1 MPETPIIPVTQSHA
15 WYVIHTYSGHEDKV
29 KATLEKLIA
38 NQHLS
43 TKFIQILIPTED
55 VVEIK
60 KNKRSIKKR
69 KFFPG
74 YVLANMLIDNETY
87 WLVRNTPGVTGFLG
101 GVKPTPLPEVQ
112 ARSLIDLA
120 TTPIDS
126 KPKAAIQFT
135 QGEMVQINEGP
146 FKHFIGT
153 VEEVNEERAKIK
165 VTVSIFGRG
174 TPVELDFLQVEK
186 L

>member
-1 MPETPIIPVTQSHA
+1 MSENQPRA
-15 WYVIHTYSGHEDKV
+15 WYVIHTYSGHEDRVLASLQRAIAGQHFSNKV
-29 KATLEKLIA
+29 FQL
-38 NQHLS
+38 
-43 TKFIQILIPTED
+43 LIPTEN
-55 VVEIK
+55 VVEIR
-60 KNKRSIKKR
+60 KNKRTIKKR

-74 YVLANMLIDNETY
+74 YILADMVIDNDTY

-101 GVKPTPLPEVQ
+101 GMKPTALPEDE
-112 ARSLIDLA
+112 AKGLIDLA
-120 TTPIDS
+120 TVPADS
-126 KPKAAIQFT
+126 KPKAAIQFER
-135 QGEMVQINEGP
+135 GEAVRINEGP

>member
-1 MPETPIIPVTQSHA
+1 MSENQGRS

-29 KATLEKLIA
+29 KATLEKVIA
-38 NQHLS
+38 NQHFS
-43 TKFIQILIPTED
+43 NKVYQILIPTEN

-60 KNKRSIKKR
+60 KNKRMIKKR

-74 YVLANMLIDNETY
+74 YVLADMVIDNETY

-101 GVKPTPLPEVQ
+101 GVKPAALPESE
-112 ARSLIDLA
+112 AKNLIDLA
-120 TTPIDS
+120 TASPDS
-126 KPKAAIQFT
+126 KPKAAIQFE
-135 QGEMVQINEGP
+135 QGETVRINEGP

-153 VEEVNEERAKIK
+153 VEDVNEERAKIK
-165 VTVSIFGRG
+165 VMVSIFGRG

>member
-1 MPETPIIPVTQSHA
+1 MTETQKRG
-15 WYVIHTYSGHEDKV
+15 WYVIHTYSGYEDKV
-29 KATLEKLIA
+29 RATLEKAVA
-38 NQHLS
+38 NQNFS
-43 TKFIQILIPTED
+43 NRIFQILIPTED

-60 KNKRSIKKR
+60 KNKRTIKKR

-74 YVLANMLIDNETY
+74 YVLVDMMIDNESY
-87 WLVRNTPGVTGFLG
+87 WMIRNTPGVTGFLG
-101 GVKPTPLPEVQ
+101 GVKPAALPESE
-112 ARSLIDLA
+112 AKSLIDLA
-120 TTPIDS
+120 TAPVDS
-126 KPKAAIQFT
+126 KPKAAIQFE
-135 QGEMVQINEGP
+135 QGETVRINEGP

>member
-1 MPETPIIPVTQSHA
+1 MPEVSQRG
-15 WYVIHTYSGHEDKV
+15 WYVIHTYSGHEERVRAALQKTV
-29 KATLEKLIA
+29 ASQ
-38 NQHLS
+38 NLS
-43 TKFIQILIPTED
+43 NKIFQVLIPTED

-60 KNKRSIKKR
+60 KNKRQIKKR

-74 YVLANMLIDNETY
+74 YVLVDMVIDNQTY

-101 GVKPTPLPEVQ
+101 GVRPIALPE
-112 ARSLIDLA
+112 AEAKSLIELA
-120 TTPIDS
+120 TAPVDA
-126 KPKAAIQFT
+126 KPKAAIQFE
-135 QGEMVQINEGP
+135 QGESVRINEGP

-153 VEEVNEERAKIK
+153 VEEVNEERAKLK
-165 VTVSIFGRG
+165 VMVSIFGRE

>member
-1 MPETPIIPVTQSHA
+1 MDTITKETQPRG
-15 WYVIHTYSGHEDKV
+15 WYIIHTYSGHEDRV
-29 KATLEKLIA
+29 RAALDRA
-38 NQHLS
+38 VSSQHFS
-43 TKFIQILIPTED
+43 NKIFQILIPTEN

-60 KNKRSIKKR
+60 KNKRTIKKR

-74 YVLANMLIDNETY
+74 YILVDMLIDNDTY

-101 GVKPTPLPEVQ
+101 GAKPTALPESE
-112 ARSLIDLA
+112 AKGLIDLA
-120 TTPIDS
+120 NAPADS
-126 KPKAAIQFT
+126 KPKAAIQFEM
-135 QGEMVQINEGP
+135 GENVRINEGP
-146 FKHFIGT
+146 FKHFIGV
-153 VEEVNEERAKIK
+153 VEDVNEERAKIK

>member
-1 MPETPIIPVTQSHA
+1 MTTATENQTRA

-29 KATLEKLIA
+29 KATLEKMIA
-38 NQHLS
+38 SQNLAN
-43 TKFIQILIPTED
+43 KIYNILIPTED

-60 KNKRSIKKR
+60 KNKRTIKKR

-74 YVLANMLIDNETY
+74 YVLADMSIDNETY

-101 GVKPTPLPEVQ
+101 GVKPTPLPE
-112 ARSLIDLA
+112 AEAKNMIDLSTA
-120 TTPIDS
+120 LPDS
-126 KPKAAIQFT
+126 KPKASIQFE
-135 QGEMVQINEGP
+135 QGETVRINEGP

-153 VEEVNEERAKIK
+153 VEDVNEERAKIK
-165 VTVSIFGRG
+165 VVVSIFGRG

>member
-1 MPETPIIPVTQSHA
+1 MSEITEIQPRA
-15 WYVIHTYSGHEDKV
+15 WYVINTYSGYEDKV
-29 KATLEKLIA
+29 KASLEKAVLLKNFSNKI
-38 NQHLS
+38 
-43 TKFIQILIPTED
+43 FQILIPTED

-60 KNKRSIKKR
+60 KNKRKIKKR

-74 YVLANMLIDNETY
+74 YILVDMLIDNETY
-87 WLVRNTPGVTGFLG
+87 WMVKNTQGVTGFLG
-101 GVKPTPLPEVQ
+101 GLKPTALPEIE
-112 ARSLIDLA
+112 AKNLIELA
-120 TTPIDS
+120 TTPTDS
-126 KPKAAIQFT
+126 KPKAAIQFQ
-135 QGEMVQINEGP
+135 QGETVRINEGP